1 MHAAVAAVIFVAT
14 LIAIVVRPRGISEAW
29 AASVGA
35 VLMIVT
41 ASVSPASALQAVA
54 SEWNLFLFF
63 LGLMLTA
70 AVADMAGFF
79 DWAADLAVLS
89 ARGSGRRLLFN
100 VLVLGAVITA
110 FLSND
115 ATAVILTPIV
125 YAIAT
130 RLRMAVMP
138 YLFAVAFM
146 ANSASMT
153 LPISNPINILV
164 GDRLRAPLLEYESHL
179 LPASLAAIAV
189 TVVAFMV
196 MFRRATAS
204 TFDSEAARKGIR
216 GSRPFFAMT
225 LAGLAVL
232 ALAYI
237 IGAASLWPLGVIAT
251 GGGLVLLGVAAINRG
266 LSRDHL
272 RAHVSPSLFVYIA
285 ALFILVR
292 AVEDA
297 GITGALMANLV
308 SRAADAGTAVA
319 VALLGSGLLSN
330 AVNNLP
336 GVLVFVSGAEA
347 GGVPRTLQE
356 PFLFGALA
364 GADLGPNLT
373 PVGALSTM
381 LWLAIV
387 RRRGVE
393 VTAWDFMRIGLV
405 VAPLTILAALLLIAL
420 SFRSP

>member
-1 MHAAVAAVIFVAT
+1 MHAVVAAVIFTAT
-14 LIAIVVRPRGISEAW
+14 LTAIVVRPRGITEAW

-35 VLMIVT
+35 VLMLVT
-41 ASVSPASALQAVA
+41 ASVSPVSALLAVA

-79 DWAADLAVLS
+79 DWAADLAVAS
-89 ARGSGRRLLFN
+89 AGGSGRRLLFN
-100 VLVLGAVITA
+100 VLVLGALITT

-125 YAIAT
+125 YAIVS
-130 RLRMAVMP
+130 RLRLSVMP
-138 YLFAVAFM
+138 YLLAVAFM

-164 GDRLRAPLLEYESHL
+164 GDRLRAPLVEYESHL
-179 LPASLAAIAV
+179 LAASLAAIAI
-189 TVVAFMV
+189 TVVAFMLI
-196 MFRRATAS
+196 FRRATAPS
-204 TFDSEAARKGIR
+204 FDSEAARKGIR
-216 GSRPFFAMT
+216 GSKGFFAMT
-225 LAGLAVL
+225 LAGLAIL

-237 IGAASLWPLGVIAT
+237 VGAASLWPLGVIAT
-251 GGGLVLLGVAAINRG
+251 AGGLLLLGIAAINRG
-266 LSRDHL
+266 LSREHM
-272 RAHVSPSLFVYIA
+272 RAHITPSLFVYIA

-297 GITGALMANLV
+297 GITEALMANLV
-308 SRAADAGTAVA
+308 SRAADAGTAVG
-319 VALLGSGLLSN
+319 VALIGSALLSN

-336 GVLVFVSGAEA
+336 GVLVFVSGAQA
-347 GGVPRTLQE
+347 GGVPPTLQE

-393 VTAWDFMRIGLV
+393 VSAWDFIRIGLI
-405 VAPLTILAALLLIAL
+405 VAPLTLLAALVFIAL
-420 SFRSP
+420 SYGTP

>member
-1 MHAAVAAVIFVAT
+1 MHAAVAAVIFSAT
-14 LIAIVVRPRGISEAW
+14 LVTIVARPRGITEAW
-29 AASVGA
+29 AASAGA
-35 VLMIVT
+35 VMMLVT
-41 ASVSPASALQAVA
+41 ASVTPASALQAVA
-54 SEWNLFLFF
+54 SEWNLLLFF

-79 DWAADLAVLS
+79 DWAADVAVVS

-100 VLVLGAVITA
+100 VLVLGALVTT

-130 RLRMAVMP
+130 RLRLSVMP

-164 GDRLRAPLLEYESHL
+164 GDRLGPSLLDYASHL
-179 LPASLAAIAV
+179 LLASLAAIAI
-189 TVVAFMV
+189 TIVVFMV
-196 MFRRATAS
+196 MFRRTTETS
-204 TFDSEAARKGIR
+204 FDSEAARKGIR
-216 GSRPFFAMT
+216 GSRRFFTMT
-225 LAGLAVL
+225 LTGLAVL
-232 ALAYI
+232 ALAYM
-237 IGAASLWPLGVIAT
+237 IGAATLVPLGLIAT
-251 GGGLVLLGVAAINRG
+251 AGGLALVGIAAINRC
-266 LSRDHL
+266 LSRDRLRSHL
-272 RAHVSPSLFVYIA
+272 TPSLFVYIA

-297 GITGALMANLV
+297 GITAALMSNLV
-308 SRAADAGTAVA
+308 SRATDAGTAVA

-336 GVLVFVSGAEA
+336 AVLIFVSGVQA
-347 GGVPRTLQE
+347 GGVPPTLQD
-356 PFLFGALA
+356 PFLFGSLA
-364 GADLGPNLT
+364 GADLGPNLA

-393 VTAWDFMRIGLV
+393 VSAWDFMRIGLV
-405 VAPLTILAALLLIAL
+405 VAPLTLLAALLLIAL
-420 SFRSP
+420 SYRAP